1 MQLSTSA
8 VMHAVR
14 PAARVHRWSLW
25 QLPPRLVGY
34 LLAVI
39 GVAVGT
45 AAVSLATTPVQLSDL
60 ATWAAFV
67 ACGMVSVEAARRSGE
82 PAGMSKDLLTA
93 WTLPIA
99 LLLPPVYA
107 LLAPTPL
114 TAWTQFRVGR
124 SPLHRRVFSA
134 AAIGLEGF
142 GRSWLFHAVVGPL
155 SQQVHHG
162 PARVAVVLAA
172 ALGCGLLFAQLNT
185 LLIAAAVH
193 LHSPDIN
200 WRELFWQ
207 RENVILDLGELSVGV
222 LIAVGWALSPAAAL
236 IALPPM
242 MLLQRSLTH
251 EQLRAQART
260 DPKTGLLNA
269 SAWEQEAERE
279 LSRALRENQPLAV
292 VIADLD
298 HFKRV
303 NDTYGHLVGDR
314 VLAAAATALQGAVR
328 SYDSLGRFGGEEFA
342 VLLPHTD
349 PGEADQ
355 VAQRLRQ
362 QVSAVHVPTAQGD
375 VVQVTV
381 SVGVAVLGSNGSDL
395 TELLAAADL
404 ALYRAKADGRDR
416 VSFAPAAPR

>member
-1 MQLSTSA
+1 M
-8 VMHAVR
+8 R
-14 PAARVHRWSLW
+14 GWSLW
-25 QLPPRLVGY
+25 QLPPRLVAY

-45 AAVSLATTPVQLSDL
+45 AALSITTTPLQASHV
-60 ATWAAFV
+60 ATWAALV
-67 ACGMVSVEAARRSGE
+67 LCGMLSVEAARRAGE
-82 PAGMSKDLLTA
+82 PAGVSKDLLGA

-107 LLAPTPL
+107 LLAPAPL
-114 TAWTQFRVGR
+114 TAWTQLRVGR
-124 SPLHRRVFSA
+124 SPPHRRVFSA
-134 AAIGLEGF
+134 AALGLEGF
-142 GRSWLFHAVVGPL
+142 GRSWLFHAVAGPL
-155 SQQVHHG
+155 SQQVHLG
-162 PARVAVVLAA
+162 PGRLALVLAA
-172 ALGCGLLFAQLNT
+172 ALGCALVFAHLNL

-193 LHSPDIN
+193 LHSPDIG
-200 WRELFWQ
+200 WRELLWQ
-207 RENVILDLGELSVGV
+207 REHVVLDLGELSVGV
-222 LIAVGWALSPAAAL
+222 LIALGWTLSPAAAL
-236 IALPPM
+236 IALPPT
-242 MLLQRSLTH
+242 MLLQRCLTH

-269 SAWEQEAERE
+269 TAWEQEAERE
-279 LSRALRENQPLAV
+279 LSRALREDQPLAV

-314 VLAAAATALQGAVR
+314 VLAAAATALSGALR
-328 SYDSLGRFGGEEFA
+328 SYDSIGRFGGEEFA
-342 VLLPHTD
+342 VLLPHTH

-355 VAQRLRQ
+355 VAQRLRH
-362 QVSAVHVPTAQGD
+362 QVSTAQVPTAQGE